1 MKIILTESQ
10 LEMLR
15 LIKEIEDAISKFEAR
30 LNLITKQLNNVYNKI
45 MFINISELL
54 NNEPDVS
61 ELLKFVEQLD
71 ESNFNINSEMTKY
84 FKSINKSLYKEKF
97 EAIHSNLEKIY
108 YNNSDKMNVIST
120 ILMNLEDLVN
130 SSAKNKYRDVFS
142 DIKDINIG

>member
-61 ELLKFVEQLD
+61 ELLKFVEEKD
-71 ESNFNINSEMTKY
+71 ESNYNIDSEMTKY
-84 FKSINKSLYKEKF
+84 FDSINKSVYKKKF
-97 EAIHSNLEKIY
+97 EPIHKNLETIY

>member
-15 LIKEIEDAISKFEAR
+15 LIKENEDAISKFEAR

-71 ESNFNINSEMTKY
+71 ESNYNIDSEVTKY
-84 FKSINKSLYKEKF
+84 FDSFDESVYKEKF
-97 EAIHSNLEKIY
+97 EPIHSNLEKIY

>member
-15 LIKEIEDAISKFEAR
+15 LIKENEDTISKFEAR

-71 ESNFNINSEMTKY
+71 ESNYNIDSEMTKY
-84 FKSINKSLYKEKF
+84 FDSFDESVYKEKF
-97 EAIHSNLEKIY
+97 ETIHSNLEKIY

-130 SSAKNKYRDVFS
+130 SSAKNKYRGVFS

>member
-15 LIKEIEDAISKFEAR
+15 LIKENEDAISKFEAR

-71 ESNFNINSEMTKY
+71 ESNYNIDSEMTKY
-84 FKSINKSLYKEKF
+84 FDSFDESVYKEKF

-130 SSAKNKYRDVFS
+130 SSAKNKYMDVFS